1 MNVNLLKTA
10 ALLILVCLHHFLFP
24 QNSEQYTFSC
34 VNFEEKVSFFELDSY
49 GNIYTVDQKNCLTK
63 FNLQGELIF
72 TYSNQV
78 NGSISSIDVQ
88 NPQKIMIFYKDAAI
102 IQFLNEQLAPITEPI
117 SLFKLNYFNISLVAF
132 SNANTISM
140 FDFSNLKL
148 ITLDL
153 FLKEKSQFQI
163 LNSSLQPTKLISFGN
178 NKLLLQDP
186 KEGFLFF
193 DSFGTLEKEITLQIP
208 NDFQI
213 FDSKIFFV
221 QDSTI
226 KEYNFEKLEL
236 LQIPFS
242 EISKN
247 IPQFITVKKSG
258 PFLIGLDSLGK
269 MFIGTKNF

>member
-132 SNANTISM
+132 SNANTISL

-163 LNSSLQPTKLISFGN
+163 LNSSLHPTKLISFGN

-193 DSFGTLEKEITLQIP
+193 DSFGTLEKEIALQIP

-258 PFLIGLDSLGK
+258 SFLIGLDALGK
-269 MFIGTKNF
+269 LFIGTKNF